1 MCRSAVG
8 LSSDS
13 RYVVSN
19 ALGARAP
26 GRRIAPLL
34 LGVLLSVVVAVPGV
48 DAASNSKN
56 RKSKDNKALQGYR
69 EVADLHVV
77 DCLLPGQVRRLG
89 NRTYLTPRRPV
100 KTTASDCRTRGGEYV
115 EYDRA
120 DYKTALNVWMPA
132 AKEGDADAQNSVGEI
147 FERGLG
153 GEPNYP
159 AALSWYKKAAAQG
172 NARAQFN
179 LGTLYEQGKGV
190 EKNQLE
196 ALNWYR
202 QAWGLAE
209 DDLVFAS
216 AAAREQDSLRAELTS
231 ALEQKNQQVELLKK
245 QLADM
250 QARLR
255 ESATSAEQAALET
268 QTLQGLIDQLESQA
282 SESAAKLASLPP
294 PSVVTVAAAEGGS
307 NAGPKTREPLAAG
320 DASPASSSPAEVAA
334 TERSFRK
341 LKLGRYFALL
351 IGNED
356 YSNLENL
363 DTPLSDVARAET
375 VLRDK
380 YGFKVFKIADG
391 DNVAVMQAINDLN
404 NVLKP
409 EDNLLLFYAG
419 HGSRLNE
426 GKNEVGYWLPTNA
439 ELPPRNTYWIPNE
452 FVTGHLGRIKAKR
465 ILVVADSCY
474 AGLLSQEPS
483 FLLLG
488 QNEANYANLDFLRFK
503 LAKKSRLLLTS
514 GGDRPVLDG
523 GASGSSVFARAFLD
537 ELEANEALMS
547 SPGLF
552 LKIRDRV
559 ESLARD
565 ADFEQRPELKTIKTA
580 GHEVGDFF
588 FLPKKLR

>member
-1 MCRSAVG
+1 MC
-8 LSSDS
+8 LSVYKIG
-13 RYVVSN
+13 RKPN
-19 ALGARAP
+19 LALCFALG
-26 GRRIAPLL
+26 L
-34 LGVLLSVVVAVPGV
+34 VLMVSGI
-48 DAASNSKN
+48 DAAGKAKS
-56 RKSKDNKALQGYR
+56 RKSKKSAENKAMQGYR

-89 NRTYLTPRRPV
+89 TRTYLTPRRPV

-159 AALSWYKKAAAQG
+159 AALTWYQRAAKQG

-179 LGTLYEQGKGV
+179 LGTLYEQGLGV
-190 EKNQLE
+190 EKNQLQ

-209 DDLVFAS
+209 DELVFAS
-216 AAAREQDSLRAELTS
+216 AAAREQDTLRAELNQTL
-231 ALEQKNQQVELLKK
+231 AQKNQQVELLKK

-255 ESATSAEQAALET
+255 ESATSAQQSALET
-268 QTLQGLIDQLESQA
+268 QTLQDLIGQLEAQA
-282 SESAAKLASLPP
+282 NESASRLAALPVSSPP
-294 PSVVTVAAAEGGS
+294 PSPIATAVAQNNS
-307 NAGPKTREPLAAG
+307 RSGPKTREPSREL
-320 DASPASSSPAEVAA
+320 DASASASELNQTGAKV
-334 TERSFRK
+334 RSFKK

-351 IGNED
+351 IGNAE
-356 YSNLENL
+356 YSNLEDL
-363 DTPLSDVARAET
+363 DTPLSDVARAEQ

-380 YGFKVFKIADG
+380 YGFKVFTVADG

-404 NVLKP
+404 DLLKP

-419 HGSRLNE
+419 HGSRLDE

-452 FVTGHLGRIKAKR
+452 FVTGHLGRLKAKR

-503 LAKKSRLLLTS
+503 LRKRSRLLLTS
-514 GGDRPVLDG
+514 GGDSPVLDG

-537 ELEANEALMS
+537 ELEANDSLLS

-552 LKIRDRV
+552 LRIRDRV
-559 ESLARD
+559 ETLARE
-565 ADFEQRPELKTIKTA
+565 ADFSQRPELKTIKTA